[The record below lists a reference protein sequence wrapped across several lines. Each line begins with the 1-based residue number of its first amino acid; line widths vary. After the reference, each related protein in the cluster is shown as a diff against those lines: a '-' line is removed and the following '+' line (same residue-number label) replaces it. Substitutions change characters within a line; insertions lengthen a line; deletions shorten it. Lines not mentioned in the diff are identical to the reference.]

1 MQSILH
7 SFLPRLRT
15 NKALHDLQ
23 FLATA
28 GYKPA
33 GVVEN
38 ITVMLREY
46 EFVLDVMQA
55 TLQAAS
61 SRSVVTGENKLIQP
75 PLKGRV
81 F

>member
-1 MQSILH
+1 MNKILH
-7 SFLPRLRT
+7 
-15 NKALHDLQ
+15 NLQ
-23 FLATA
+23 FFFTA
-28 GYKPA
+28 GFKPA

-38 ITVMLREY
+38 ITVMLPEY
-46 EFVLDVMQA
+46 EFVFDVMQA

-61 SRSVVTGENKLIQP
+61 SRSVVISEKKPAQP